1 MKIALSL
8 NEMSH
13 FGPLSRASVRFLR
26 AWVSRLVP
34 FVFLLLP
41 AYALTAYVLLP
52 AAWHRCA
59 SQAIV
64 PTTHPISYTAEGIP
78 ADPINVA
85 FLGTRAE
92 VIAAMRA
99 AGWALADPITVR
111 SGLRDAHSVLFDRSY
126 PSAPMSTHYL
136 ARRPQDL
143 AFEQSAGRSPRR
155 RHHIRL
161 WKMSGPSRGRALW
174 LGAATYDR
182 GLGVSRFTGE
192 VMHHIDPNVD
202 AERSKLVADL
212 LTTRRVDKLR
222 ILSGT
227 QVTASL
233 NGGGDFYRSDGRV
246 TVLVLHGTRDT
257 ELTTRELVGELY
269 QE

>member
-1 MKIALSL
+1 
-8 NEMSH
+8 MS
-13 FGPLSRASVRFLR
+13 RVNVRVVR

-59 SQAIV
+59 SRAIV
-64 PTTHPISYTAEGIP
+64 PATHPISYTAEGIP

-85 FLGTRAE
+85 FLGTCAE
-92 VIAAMRA
+92 VIDTMKA

-143 AFEQSAGRSPRR
+143 AFEQTAGRSPRR

-161 WKMSGPSRGRALW
+161 WRMSDPSRGRSIW
-174 LGAATYDR
+174 LGAATFDR

-192 VMHHIDPNVD
+192 VMHHIDANVD
-202 AERSKLVADL
+202 AERSKLAADL
-212 LTTRRVDKLR
+212 LTTRRVDNMR
-222 ILSGT
+222 ILPGSE
-227 QVTASL
+227 VTASL
-233 NGGGDFYRSDGRV
+233 NGGGDFYRSDGKILV
-246 TVLVLHGTRDT
+246 AVLK
-257 ELTTRELVGELY
+257 
-269 QE
+269 

>member
-1 MKIALSL
+1 MGSVHRLVIKTALSL

-13 FGPLSRASVRFLR
+13 FGPISRANVRFVR
-26 AWVSRLVP
+26 VWVSRLVS

-52 AAWHRCA
+52 AAWQRCA
-59 SQAIV
+59 RRAIA

-85 FLGTRAE
+85 VLGTRGE

-99 AGWALADPITVR
+99 ASWTVADPITVR

-143 AFEQSAGRSPRR
+143 AFEQSAGSSPRR

-161 WKMSGPSRGRALW
+161 WKMSGLSRGRAVW

-212 LTTRRVDKLR
+212 LATRRVEKLR
-222 ILSGT
+222 ILPGT
-227 QVTASL
+227 EVAASL
-233 NGGGDFYRSDGRV
+233 NGGGDFYRSDGKILV
-246 TVLVLHGTRDT
+246 AVLSSR
-257 ELTTRELVGELY
+257 
-269 QE
+269 

>member
-1 MKIALSL
+1 MPPKRLGLRGLA
-8 NEMSH
+8 
-13 FGPLSRASVRFLR
+13 RQVRR
-26 AWVSRLVP
+26 WASRLGP
-34 FVFLLLP
+34 FILLLLP
-41 AYALTAYVLLP
+41 AYALMAYVLLP
-52 AAWHRCA
+52 ASWNRCA
-59 SQAIV
+59 RRAIAA
-64 PTTHPISYTAEGIP
+64 PAHPISYTAEGIP

-85 FLGTRAE
+85 VVGTRGE
-92 VIAAMRA
+92 LIEAMKA

-111 SGLRDAHSVLFDRSY
+111 SGLRDAQSVLFDRSY

-155 RHHIRL
+155 RHHVRL
-161 WKMSGPSRGRALW
+161 WRMSGPSRGQAVW

-202 AERSKLVADL
+202 EERSKLVADL
-212 LTTRRVDKLR
+212 LATRRVDRLR
-222 ILSGT
+222 ILPGT

-233 NGGGDFYRSDGRV
+233 NGGGDFYRSDGKILV
-246 TVLVLHGTRDT
+246 AVLGGKSV
-257 ELTTRELVGELY
+257 VGS
-269 QE
+269 Q

>member
-1 MKIALSL
+1 MPPKRRRLC
-8 NEMSH
+8 
-13 FGPLSRASVRFLR
+13 GPVGPVRRWAF
-26 AWVSRLVP
+26 RLLP
-34 FVFLLLP
+34 FVLLLLP

-59 SQAIV
+59 SQAII

-78 ADPINVA
+78 GDPINVA
-85 FLGTRAE
+85 VVGTRGE

-99 AGWALADPITVR
+99 AGWALADKITVR

-155 RHHIRL
+155 RHHVRL
-161 WKMSGPSRGRALW
+161 WRMSGVSPGQAVW
-174 LGAATYDR
+174 LGAATYDK
-182 GLGVSRFTGE
+182 GMGVSRYTGE
-192 VMHHIDPNVD
+192 LMHHIDPNVD

-212 LTTRRVDKLR
+212 LATRRVDRLR
-222 ILSGT
+222 ILPGT
-227 QVTASL
+227 RVTASL
-233 NGGGDFYRSDGRV
+233 NGGGDFYRSDGKILV
-246 TVLVLHGTRDT
+246 AVLR
-257 ELTTRELVGELY
+257 
-269 QE
+269 

>member
-1 MKIALSL
+1 
-8 NEMSH
+8 MSH
-13 FGPLSRASVRFLR
+13 FGQLSRASARFVR

-92 VIAAMRA
+92 VIVAMRA

-155 RHHIRL
+155 RHHI
-161 WKMSGPSRGRALW
+161 
-174 LGAATYDR
+174 
-182 GLGVSRFTGE
+182 
-192 VMHHIDPNVD
+192 DPNVD
-202 AERSKLVADL
+202 TERSKLVADL

-222 ILSGT
+222 ILPGT
-227 QVTASL
+227 EVTASL
-233 NGGGDFYRSDGRV
+233 NGGGDFYRSDGKILV
-246 TVLVLHGTRDT
+246 AVLK
-257 ELTTRELVGELY
+257 
-269 QE
+269 

>member
-1 MKIALSL
+1 MPPKRSGLLSL
-8 NEMSH
+8 AR
-13 FGPLSRASVRFLR
+13 LVRRWAF
-26 AWVSRLVP
+26 RLVP
-34 FVFLLLP
+34 FVLLLLP

-59 SQAIV
+59 SRAIV

-85 FLGTRAE
+85 VVGTRGE
-92 VIAAMRA
+92 VIGAMRA

-143 AFEQSAGRSPRR
+143 AFEQSAGRGPRR

-161 WKMSGPSRGRALW
+161 WKMSGPSRGRPVW

-212 LTTRRVDKLR
+212 LATRRVEKLR
-222 ILSGT
+222 ILPGIE
-227 QVTASL
+227 VTASL
-233 NGGGDFYRSDGRV
+233 NGGGDFYRSDGKILVAVLGGKSVVGSQSRV
-246 TVLVLHGTRDT
+246 GSR
-257 ELTTRELVGELY
+257 
-269 QE
+269 

>member
-1 MKIALSL
+1 
-8 NEMSH
+8 MSH
-13 FGPLSRASVRFLR
+13 FGPISRANVRFVR
-26 AWVSRLVP
+26 VWFSRLVS

-52 AAWHRCA
+52 AAWQRCA
-59 SQAIV
+59 RRAIV

-85 FLGTRAE
+85 LLGTRGE

-161 WKMSGPSRGRALW
+161 WKMSGPSPGQAVW
-174 LGAATYDR
+174 LGAATYDS
-182 GLGVSRFTGE
+182 GLGMSRFTGE

-202 AERSKLVADL
+202 AERNKLAQDL
-212 LTTRRVDKLR
+212 LATQRVAKLR
-222 ILSGT
+222 ILPGT
-227 QVTASL
+227 AVAASL
-233 NGGGDFYRSDGRV
+233 NGGGDFYRSDGKILV
-246 TVLVLHGTRDT
+246 PVLK
-257 ELTTRELVGELY
+257 
-269 QE
+269 